1 MTPPTVNPAFVLRE
15 HQRLRIP
22 HISVDSDQWICYM
35 YSLSENIP
43 DFWDAWHYALLY
55 TDIGGKGFNIVNVYD
70 RQETALV
77 TSNTL
82 FVLFHVDF
90 FFKIVL

>member
-1 MTPPTVNPAFVLRE
+1 MGVR
-15 HQRLRIP
+15 
-22 HISVDSDQWICYM
+22 
-35 YSLSENIP
+35 
-43 DFWDAWHYALLY
+43 YALLY
-55 TDIGGKGFNIVNVYD
+55 TDIGGKGIIIVNVSD

-90 FFKIVL
+90 FQNFIVSRDQKK